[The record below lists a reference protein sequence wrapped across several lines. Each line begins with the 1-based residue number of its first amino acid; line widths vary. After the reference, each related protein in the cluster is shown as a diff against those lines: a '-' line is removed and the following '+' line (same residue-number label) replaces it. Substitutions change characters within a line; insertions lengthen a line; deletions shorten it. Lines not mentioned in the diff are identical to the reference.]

1 MVFEFPCLKKILAF
15 ENQNIKQVMIL
26 LMGWPNRN
34 HSLLYHSER
43 IVKAHHARKF
53 SLPTPRLPNTSARS
67 LFHLSCVYF
76 PICWRQ
82 TVRYIGFVAFS
93 ATERTISITA
103 PFERNYAFRPVPDS
117 RRVASA
123 TKRTGELQNRKVSL
137 PGEGRSIKAE
147 IAARGRR
154 SSYSSRGR
162 IVNEPD
168 LSHRHVYT
176 KGKLLPIEEKRE
188 KYEMWR

>member
-1 MVFEFPCLKKILAF
+1 MQENSAFQPPDYQTHPRGHCFIYPVFISPFVGVRQSDTSDSSRFPR
-15 ENQNIKQVMIL
+15 
-26 LMGWPNRN
+26 RN
-34 HSLLYHSER
+34 
-43 IVKAHHARKF
+43 
-53 SLPTPRLPNTSARS
+53 ARS
-67 LFHLSCVYF
+67 
-76 PICWRQ
+76 
-82 TVRYIGFVAFS
+82 
-93 ATERTISITA
+93 ISITA

-188 KYEMWR
+188 KYEM